1 VGAGSKDMGCAPVTE
16 ILVKEG
22 QMEAVESLIGD
33 GEGGTGGG
41 VWGLAAGGQVAGAA
55 RGRGGRHESGGVSC
69 CCCWLAG
76 GSWELG
82 LGVDGSW
89 SLELLG
95 AGCTRL
101 GLNTQPAVT
110 GTREQGSEGAR
121 GERME
126 KSFEFG
132 RPEHKQRR
140 IAAEEREGGARD
152 KSTQVK
158 KDKTSRGRDY

>member
-1 VGAGSKDMGCAPVTE
+1 MGCAPVIE

-41 VWGLAAGGQVAGAA
+41 FGAWQLVGRWLEQQGVAEGGTRVVVFPAVAAG
-55 RGRGGRHESGGVSC
+55 
-69 CCCWLAG
+69 WLAG

-110 GTREQGSEGAR
+110 GTRERGSEGAR
-121 GERME
+121 GERMK
-126 KSFEFG
+126 KSFGFG

-152 KSTQVK
+152 KSRQVK